1 MPHRTTKHAG
11 SPVLRAMGAAVR
23 AVRKERG
30 VSQEAAAVDVGLDRA
45 YFGGVERAEV
55 NVSMVAFV
63 QICDGLGIKPSEM
76 LRRAGL

>member
-1 MPHRTTKHAG
+1 MPHRTIKHAG
-11 SPVLRAMGAAVR
+11 SPVLRAMGSAVR

-30 VSQEAAAVDVGLDRA
+30 ISQEAAAVDAGLDRT
-45 YFGGVERAEV
+45 YYGGVERAEV
-55 NVSMVAFV
+55 NISIVAFV